1 MKKLF
6 GITIA
11 LMIGLSIVGCENTV
25 EDTTINE
32 VETKQEEI
40 IEVEET
46 EEIEEVVDVF
56 DEEEF
61 NYYMTT
67 NLTDEEY
74 EKYFSE
80 IEWTEDGNLRVIEF
94 DGQILMVTPHEKWN
108 TRCEL
113 LLATGD
119 YTDGNFTGPY
129 IKTRDIGYT
138 QLDGMINP
146 GYNVKVT
153 ATIEEYD
160 KDSGWLK
167 ITIETIE
174 QR

>member
-11 LMIGLSIVGCENTV
+11 MMLGLNMIGCENTM
-25 EDTTINE
+25 EDTTIE
-32 VETKQEEI
+32 ETETKQEQTIEI
-40 IEVEET
+40 EEKEVT
-46 EEIEEVVDVF
+46 EEVVDIF
-56 DEEEF
+56 NEEEF

-74 EKYFSE
+74 NKYFNEIILDNNGELRE
-80 IEWTEDGNLRVIEF
+80 IEFN
-94 DGQILMVTPHEKWN
+94 GQILMVTPHEKWN

-138 QLDGMINP
+138 ELNGLINP
-146 GYNVKVT
+146 GCNVRVT
-153 ATIEEYD
+153 ATIEKYD
-160 KDSGWLK
+160 IDSGWLK
-167 ITIETIE
+167 IQIKEIES
-174 QR
+174 R